1 MFAAPKLWNILLHD
15 IRTTT
20 SLSCFK
26 IKVKKKISQVLFM
39 TRFLILF
46 IWKLRY
52 LSIIIII
59 VAIAEVYKNEG
70 NDEYKKSN
78 FNNGIQFYTEG
89 IEVNCKDEELNAKL
103 YSNRA
108 AANLNLGKKLKLVFM
123 AAKYF
128 ESYFFVS
135 ILLSFV
141 CFIKCVK
148 VSLDLST

>member
-1 MFAAPKLWNILLHD
+1 
-15 IRTTT
+15 
-20 SLSCFK
+20 
-26 IKVKKKISQVLFM
+26 M

-70 NDEYKKSN
+70 NDAYKKSN
-78 FNNGIQFYTEG
+78 FNSAIHYYTKGIK
-89 IEVNCKDEELNAKL
+89 VNCKDEELNAKL

-148 VSLDLST
+148 VSLDFST

>member
-1 MFAAPKLWNILLHD
+1 
-15 IRTTT
+15 
-20 SLSCFK
+20 
-26 IKVKKKISQVLFM
+26 M
-39 TRFLILF
+39 TRFLILL

-52 LSIIIII
+52 ISIIIIIIIIII

-78 FNNGIQFYTEG
+78 FNNAIQFYTEG

-108 AANLNLGKKLKLVFM
+108 AANLNLGKKLKLVFYCCEVFW
-123 AAKYF
+123 KLF
-128 ESYFFVS
+128 SGR
-135 ILLSFV
+135 ICLNSFKFRL

>member
-1 MFAAPKLWNILLHD
+1 
-15 IRTTT
+15 
-20 SLSCFK
+20 
-26 IKVKKKISQVLFM
+26 M

-78 FNNGIQFYTEG
+78 FNNAIQFYTEG

-148 VSLDLST
+148 VSLDFST

>member
-1 MFAAPKLWNILLHD
+1 
-15 IRTTT
+15 
-20 SLSCFK
+20 
-26 IKVKKKISQVLFM
+26 M

-52 LSIIIII
+52 LSIITII

-78 FNNGIQFYTEG
+78 FNNAIHYYTKGIK
-89 IEVNCKDEELNAKL
+89 VNCKDEELNAKL

-141 CFIKCVK
+141 CFIKWVK